1 MIHQGQPE
9 QEIVDRPDVLPEG
22 TTMERRAD
30 GSVWQITKA
39 IPAHDDDG
47 KEKPGPDFLSFRVDS
62 VKDVDLV
69 AKGGEPWYFK
79 FIGESVPGRKAQG
92 VDPAVAQ
99 LIVDMT
105 ARLDKAEAR
114 ADAADNRAEAF
125 AAIADA
131 AESRTDVSEDEKT
144 PAEVHAEL
152 RATLDPLA
160 FAESV
165 VKSTGEGVQTP
176 AATPAAVDA
185 VAEIEVQSPPIV
197 SRKVKLPGGKKR
209 SKK

>member
-1 MIHQGQPE
+1 MLHQGQPE
-9 QEIVDRPDVLPEG
+9 QEMVDRPDVLPEG

-99 LIVDMT
+99 LIADMT

-114 ADAADNRAEAF
+114 ADAAERAVALGPQVEDGVVEVTAPTPV
-125 AAIADA
+125 ALPVA
-131 AESRTDVSEDEKT
+131 AEKARVG
-144 PAEVHAEL
+144 
-152 RATLDPLA
+152 
-160 FAESV
+160 
-165 VKSTGEGVQTP
+165 KS
-176 AATPAAVDA
+176 
-185 VAEIEVQSPPIV
+185 
-197 SRKVKLPGGKKR
+197 R

>member
-1 MIHQGQPE
+1 MLHQGQPE
-9 QEIVDRPDVLPEG
+9 QEMVDRPDVLPEG

-99 LIVDMT
+99 LIAGLTERVE
-105 ARLDKAEAR
+105 AAEAR
-114 ADAADNRAEAF
+114 ADAAEAAAVVEHPPLPIEVPLTAEG
-125 AAIADA
+125 I
-131 AESRTDVSEDEKT
+131 EGIDEKIAGSGGNSNPLGSPK
-144 PAEVHAEL
+144 PAVL
-152 RATLDPLA
+152 P
-160 FAESV
+160 
-165 VKSTGEGVQTP
+165 KK
-176 AATPAAVDA
+176 AA
-185 VAEIEVQSPPIV
+185 
-197 SRKVKLPGGKKR
+197 GKPR